1 MNNNWTDNIINIL
14 QRIRMNSVALNKKHI
29 KRYIYYNSISK
40 YFDIPIIV
48 FSVFS
53 ASFTSLDV
61 IESSMNVIIT
71 TSISMAITILSSIK
85 LYLNLSNNIN
95 DEIQLSKAY
104 YILSINIFKQLSLKQ
119 GDANL
124 FLEESFNEY
133 SKLTEQSSILYK
145 NINKDLL
152 TINEF
157 FKDININRIESTN
170 STNSTNSTLSS
181 DDDLEIDS
189 PKKTKNI
196 IISNSTEF

>member
-1 MNNNWTDNIINIL
+1 MNNWDDNIINIL
-14 QRIRMNSVALNKKHI
+14 QRIRLNSVALNKKHI
-29 KRYIYYNSISK
+29 SRYIYYNYCSR
-40 YFDIPIIV
+40 YFDIPIII

-61 IESSMNVIIT
+61 IEPSMNIIIT

-85 LYLNLSNNIN
+85 LYLNLSNGIN

-119 GDANL
+119 GDPKI

-133 SKLTEQSSILYK
+133 SKLTEQSSILHK
-145 NINKDLL
+145 NIHKDLL

-157 FKDININRIESTN
+157 FKDSNISTSSN
-170 STNSTNSTLSS
+170 STISS
-181 DDDLEIDS
+181 DDDADS
-189 PKKTKNI
+189 PKKTRNI
-196 IISNSTEF
+196 LLNTSTEF

>member
-1 MNNNWTDNIINIL
+1 M
-14 QRIRMNSVALNKKHI
+14 ALNKKHI

-170 STNSTNSTLSS
+170 STNSTLSS

>member
-1 MNNNWTDNIINIL
+1 
-14 QRIRMNSVALNKKHI
+14 MNSVALNKKHI

>member
-1 MNNNWTDNIINIL
+1 MNNWDDNIINIL
-14 QRIRMNSVALNKKHI
+14 QRIRLNSVALNKKHI
-29 KRYIYYNSISK
+29 SRYIYYNYCSR
-40 YFDIPIIV
+40 YFDIPIII

-61 IESSMNVIIT
+61 IEPSMNIIIT

-85 LYLNLSNNIN
+85 LYLNLSNGIN

-119 GDANL
+119 GDAKI

-133 SKLTEQSSILYK
+133 SKLTEQSSILHK
-145 NINKDLL
+145 NIHKDLL

-157 FKDININRIESTN
+157 FKDAN
-170 STNSTNSTLSS
+170 SSSNSTLSS
-181 DDDLEIDS
+181 DEDIDS
-189 PKKTKNI
+189 PKKTRNI
-196 IISNSTEF
+196 LTNTSTEF

>member
-124 FLEESFNEY
+124 FLEKY
-133 SKLTEQSSILYK
+133 Q
-145 NINKDLL
+145 
-152 TINEF
+152 
-157 FKDININRIESTN
+157 
-170 STNSTNSTLSS
+170 
-181 DDDLEIDS
+181 
-189 PKKTKNI
+189 
-196 IISNSTEF
+196 

>member
-1 MNNNWTDNIINIL
+1 MNNWDDNIINIL
-14 QRIRMNSVALNKKHI
+14 QRIRLNSVALNKKHI
-29 KRYIYYNSISK
+29 SRYIYYNYCSR
-40 YFDIPIIV
+40 YFDIPIII

-61 IESSMNVIIT
+61 IEPSMNIIIT

-85 LYLNLSNNIN
+85 LYLNLSNGIN

-119 GDANL
+119 GDPKI

-133 SKLTEQSSILYK
+133 SKLTEQSSILHK
-145 NINKDLL
+145 NIHKDLL

-157 FKDININRIESTN
+157 FKDSNIST
-170 STNSTNSTLSS
+170 SSNSTLSS
-181 DDDLEIDS
+181 DEDIDS
-189 PKKTKNI
+189 PKKTRNI
-196 IISNSTEF
+196 LTNTSTEF

>member
-104 YILSINIFKQLSLKQ
+104 YILSINIFKQLSLRQ

-170 STNSTNSTLSS
+170 STNSTLSS

>member
-170 STNSTNSTLSS
+170 STNSTLSS

>member
-1 MNNNWTDNIINIL
+1 MNNWTDSIINIL

-40 YFDIPIIV
+40 YFDIPIII

-61 IESSMNVIIT
+61 IESSMNIIIT

-157 FKDININRIESTN
+157 FKDININSIK

-181 DDDLEIDS
+181 DDDEIES

>member
-1 MNNNWTDNIINIL
+1 
-14 QRIRMNSVALNKKHI
+14 MNSVALNKKHI

-157 FKDININRIESTN
+157 FKDININNNSAN